1 MAGKG
6 WQPGWCSYPVSL
18 DFRPGLF
25 VVGDT
30 TVLGCANRARSHRL
44 SGSANRVMLPR
55 RVAFQLNKSP
65 RRKPG
70 DSGWAADTAYHS
82 IPVCICRSPPALT
95 ASLCSK
101 HFTAGGRAQ
110 AG

>member
-25 VVGDT
+25 VVGDADVCWAT
-30 TVLGCANRARSHRL
+30 RAK
-44 SGSANRVMLPR
+44 VMPPPK
-55 RVAFQLNKSP
+55 VAFQLNKSP